1 MDQSIEDILNIL
13 QENNELLHHNS
24 EILEEILGHV
34 RNVNSDEYRGNEDIK
49 QLCINIISDILSEKF
64 LNNQELKSS
73 IINNFNIK

>member
-34 RNVNSDEYRGNEDIK
+34 RNVNSDEYRGSEDIK
-49 QLCINIISDILSEKF
+49 QLCINIISDILSERV
-64 LNNQELKSS
+64 LSNQDLKSS
-73 IINNFNIK
+73 IISNFNIK